1 MVVEILRFHD
11 FQNESRPPCL
21 CFQIKISNGCTQSWQ
36 THSVASSEISSRSVK
51 SLQKYGDLSLFFKMA
66 AGCHLDLLDTYLD
79 HRIKYCAKFGWNR
92 CSSFENIKVFFR
104 FCVLSGLKKAIQAP
118 KTGGFGGW
126 YPWNGKLYR
135 DLLLTLIVYNTC
147 SNWANEAF
155 TNGSLQIQSH
165 AQVPTVKETM
175 QEWKTSF
182 YCQYIVYRPTVH
194 ITRTSLIHHFQHYWT
209 ASLLSKAHSIY
220 FNEYLLW
227 ISMRIISYQVNKWP
241 PNARANH

>member
-1 MVVEILRFHD
+1 MDQFAKLRWN
-11 FQNESRPPCL
+11 Q
-21 CFQIKISNGCTQSWQ
+21 SNGCGNI
-36 THSVASSEISSRSVK
+36 EISWFSKWK
-51 SLQKYGDLSLFFKMA
+51 SATMF
-66 AGCHLDLLDTYLD
+66 
-79 HRIKYCAKFGWNR
+79 
-92 CSSFENIKVFFR
+92 
-104 FCVLSGLKKAIQAP
+104 GLKTSIQAP
-118 KTGGFGGW
+118 KTGGFEGW
-126 YPWNGKLYR
+126 YPWNGKLYH

-194 ITRTSLIHHFQHYWT
+194 ITSLIHHFQHYWT